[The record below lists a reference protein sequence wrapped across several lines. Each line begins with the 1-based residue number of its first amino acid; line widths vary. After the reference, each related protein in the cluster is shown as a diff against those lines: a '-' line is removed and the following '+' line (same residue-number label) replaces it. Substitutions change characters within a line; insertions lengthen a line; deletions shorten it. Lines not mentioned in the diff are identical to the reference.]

1 MGKGGGAGS
10 YPTTT
15 SQSTL
20 WGSSTTN
27 ASGTT
32 FNPTKWQSDT
42 MNITGQA
49 LAPTLQ
55 EYLNPS
61 YNSSEYKKTKEKF
74 DKQASES
81 YDNNVLSKLANRG
94 LMRSS
99 GLQAS
104 TNAFNDTLA
113 DQEADLMNS
122 YKQSKLTDLST
133 LLGLST
139 DLYNYSQGENKL
151 SSSLANS
158 VANYNLQNQALQNQ
172 SNANTMGLISNGVG
186 MASNIGL
193 GLAGMFSDKRLKT
206 NVVKLATVDG
216 INIYEFEFKQDT
228 GLKLPKGKQVGVI
241 AQEIPSEYVE
251 EQNGYYMVNYGKLP
265 QTVQDTIK
273 ELSYEMDN
281 KE

>member
-27 ASGTT
+27 AGGTT

-265 QTVQDTIK
+265 QAVQDTIK

>member
-1 MGKGGGAGS
+1 MGKGGGAGA

-27 ASGTT
+27 GKGTT
-32 FNPTKWQSDT
+32 FNPTQWQRDT
-42 MNITGQA
+42 MNIAGSN

-55 EYLNPS
+55 EYLNPT
-61 YNSSEYKKTKEKF
+61 YNSTDYKKTKSEF
-74 DKQASES
+74 DKQAKES
-81 YDNNVLSKLANRG
+81 YENNVLSQLSNKG

-113 DQEADLMNS
+113 DQEADLMNQ

-151 SSSLANS
+151 SSTLANS
-158 VANYNLQNQALQNQ
+158 VANYNLQNQALQN
-172 SNANTMGLISNGVG
+172 SYGANTMGLLMKGIGTGAEVG
-186 MASNIGL
+186 TTL
-193 GLAGMFSDKRLKT
+193 FSDKRLKK
-206 NVVKLATVDG
+206 NLVKLACVDG
-216 INIYEFEFKQDT
+216 INIYEFEYRQDT
-228 GLKLPKGKQVGVI
+228 DWKLPTGKQVGVI
-241 AQEIPSEYVE
+241 AQEIPSEYTE
-251 EQNGYYMVNYGKLP
+251 LMGDYYAVNYSKLP
-265 QTVQDTIK
+265 QLVQDTIK
-273 ELSYEMDN
+273 ELAHDLNN
-281 KE
+281 KEQ

>member
-1 MGKGGGAGS
+1 MGKGGGAGE

-20 WGSSTTN
+20 WGSSTAN
-27 ASGTT
+27 KSGTT
-32 FNPTKWQSDT
+32 FNPTQWQNDT
-42 MNITGQA
+42 MNIAGRN

-55 EYLNPS
+55 EYLNPT
-61 YNSSEYKKTKEKF
+61 YNSTEYKKTKDEF
-74 DKQASES
+74 DKQATKS
-81 YDNNVLSKLANRG
+81 YENNVLSQLANKG

-151 SSSLANS
+151 SSTLANS

-172 SNANTMGLISNGVG
+172 ANANTMGLLMKGIGTGAEVG
-186 MASNIGL
+186 TTL
-193 GLAGMFSDKRLKT
+193 FSDKRLKK
-206 NVVKLATVDG
+206 NLVKLACVDG
-216 INIYEFEFKQDT
+216 INIYEFEYKQNM
-228 GLKLPKGKQVGVI
+228 GWILPTGKQIGVI
-241 AQEIPSEYVE
+241 AQEVPSECTE
-251 EQNGYYMVNYGKLP
+251 LMGKYYAVNYSKLP
-265 QTVQDTIK
+265 ELVQSTIK
-273 ELSYEMDN
+273 ELAHNLNN